1 MTIDY
6 LKRGNTSRYFD
17 TMYGVAVQMIRR
29 DDKTGKWTCRVD
41 AGDIGVEETV
51 IGDSDKEVANKVIDL
66 YMDNI
71 EDPKYCQYKFEPG
84 ENVSKVTFRYAE
96 C

>member
-6 LKRGNTSRYFD
+6 LKNGNTSRYFD
-17 TMYGVAVQMIRR
+17 SMYGVAVQMIRH
-29 DDKTGKWTCRVD
+29 DEKTGKWTCRVD
-41 AGDIGVEETV
+41 ASDIGVEETV
-51 IGDSDKEVANKVIDL
+51 TGETDKEVANKVIDL

-84 ENVSKVTFRYAE
+84 DKVSKLTFRYAE